1 LFKKS
6 TLALG
11 AVLSAGLAFTAS
23 AGTTIKVGHGAA
35 EAFHMHRAL
44 LKFEELVEAG
54 SGGEID
60 VQIFPSSQM
69 DSAIFFLCGLGS
81 SLCRYRAALYVCF

>member
-1 LFKKS
+1 MFKKS

-54 SGGEID
+54 SGG
-60 VQIFPSSQM
+60 
-69 DSAIFFLCGLGS
+69 
-81 SLCRYRAALYVCF
+81 